1 MKNWRWRVG
10 AKKRGGGKMTNN
22 EFLKYLEARIKQE
35 KRKDLKKKLKEN
47 FYDKRLNKEGK

>member
-1 MKNWRWRVG
+1 
-10 AKKRGGGKMTNN
+10 MTNN

-47 FYDKRLNKEGK
+47 YMWMMQEKLVIKFKEVK

>member
-1 MKNWRWRVG
+1 
-10 AKKRGGGKMTNN
+10 MTNN

-47 FYDKRLNKEGK
+47 FYDKRLNKEGE

>member
-1 MKNWRWRVG
+1 
-10 AKKRGGGKMTNN
+10 MTNN

-35 KRKDLKKKLKEN
+35 KRKDFKKKLKEN